1 MEKEAQT
8 LKKKLAHE
16 QKAKLQKTHARIQEA
31 RSSKQM
37 ELAKST
43 NIDKLV
49 NVNAFAY
56 INQLM
61 YTGSSISCKLF
72 FVEIQYGS
80 SFIDQVLLHEET

>member
-1 MEKEAQT
+1 MLFTNLFFQALEQVEREAQT

-49 NVNAFAY
+49 RR
-56 INQLM
+56 
-61 YTGSSISCKLF
+61 
-72 FVEIQYGS
+72 
-80 SFIDQVLLHEET
+80 